1 MDKNDKT
8 EGLLGGF
15 KPILGAF
22 SNDFEGVE
30 NPFASTNDMVDDLTD
45 EEIEALKAKSA
56 PPVPPVK
63 EGKTTKEEDDDS
75 DSDDDKDD
83 DTTEEDDDTAAKVD
97 DNQNTEEPIETVT
110 ALFDAI
116 AEELNWSA
124 NEEEEKP
131 KTVEDLVTYFK
142 DVIEENSVPE
152 YSSDEVREIDEFVR
166 NGGRLEDYFNA
177 IAPMEYENIDITK
190 EDNQKKVLKEYLKTQ
205 GYNDT
210 RIDRKLERYEDA
222 GVLED
227 EAEEALEFLK
237 ESASKN
243 KERLLEEQETFAK
256 QQREQQQK
264 YIDSVVK
271 EINSMSNIRG
281 IKVPKEDKSRLAEYM
296 FKPDNSGQTQ
306 YQKDY
311 LKDPKNVIEAAY
323 FTMKGDALLGAAKNE
338 GNTKAMQRLKNSLKS
353 TGAGTNSKKITT
365 SSSDSIW
372 VTVARQLGKQ

>member
-63 EGKTTKEEDDDS
+63 EGKTTKEEDDD
-75 DSDDDKDD
+75 DSDDDNDD
-83 DTTEEDDDTAAKVD
+83 DTTEEDDDTTAKVD

-166 NGGRLEDYFNA
+166 NGGRLEDYFKS

>member
-22 SNDFEGVE
+22 SNDFDEGT
-30 NPFASTNDMVDDLTD
+30 PFSFANEGDEELTD
-45 EEIEALKAKSA
+45 EEIEALKGKSA
-56 PPVPPVK
+56 PPVLPVK
-63 EGKTTKEEDDDS
+63 EGKTKTEQVDEDEDEDDDDDDTTPVQIETKESTEDDDS
-75 DSDDDKDD
+75 
-83 DTTEEDDDTAAKVD
+83 
-97 DNQNTEEPIETVT
+97 NEEPTETVT

-116 AEELNWSA
+116 AEELNWSM
-124 NEEEEKP
+124 EEEDKKP
-131 KTVEDLVTYFK
+131 TNVEDLVAYFK
-142 DVIEENSVPE
+142 DVIEENSVPV
-152 YSSDEVREIDEFVR
+152 YANDEVKEIDEFVR
-166 NGGRLEDYFNA
+166 NGGKLQDYFKA
-177 IAPMEYENIDITK
+177 IAPVEYDNIDITK

-222 GVLED
+222 GVLEE

-237 ESASKN
+237 DASSKN
-243 KERLLEEQETFAK
+243 KERLLEEQETFAR
-256 QQREQQQK
+256 QQREEQQK

-271 EINSMSNIRG
+271 EINSITEIRG
-281 IKVPKEDKSRLAEYM
+281 IKIPKEDKARLAEYM
-296 FKPDNSGQTQ
+296 FKPDSSGQTQ
-306 YQKDY
+306 YVKDFV
-311 LKDPKNVIEAAY
+311 KDPKNVIGAAY

-353 TGAGTNSKKITT
+353 TGAGKNSKKITT
-365 SSSDSIW
+365 SSSDSLW

>member
-63 EGKTTKEEDDDS
+63 EGKTTKEEDDD
-75 DSDDDKDD
+75 DSDDDNDD

-124 NEEEEKP
+124 NEEAEKP

>member
-22 SNDFEGVE
+22 SNDFDEGT
-30 NPFASTNDMVDDLTD
+30 PFSFANEGDEELTD
-45 EEIEALKAKSA
+45 EEIEALKGKSA
-56 PPVPPVK
+56 PPVLPVK
-63 EGKTTKEEDDDS
+63 EGKTKTEQVEEEEEDDD
-75 DSDDDKDD
+75 DDNIPA
-83 DTTEEDDDTAAKVD
+83 TQIESQESTEDDDS
-97 DNQNTEEPIETVT
+97 NEEPVETVT

-116 AEELNWSA
+116 AEELNWSMD
-124 NEEEEKP
+124 EEDKKP
-131 KTVEDLVTYFK
+131 TNVEDLVAYFK
-142 DVIEENSVPE
+142 DVIEENSVPV
-152 YSSDEVREIDEFVR
+152 YANDEVKEIDEFVR
-166 NGGRLEDYFNA
+166 NGGKLQDYFKA
-177 IAPMEYENIDITK
+177 IAPVEYDNIDITK

-222 GVLED
+222 GVLEE

-237 ESASKN
+237 DMSSKN
-243 KERLLEEQETFAK
+243 KERLLEEQETFAR
-256 QQREQQQK
+256 QQKEEQQK

-271 EINSMSNIRG
+271 EINSITEIRG
-281 IKVPKEDKSRLAEYM
+281 IKIPKEDKARLAEYM
-296 FKPDNSGQTQ
+296 FKPDSSGQTQ
-306 YQKDY
+306 YVKDFV
-311 LKDPKNVIEAAY
+311 KDPKNVIGAAY

-353 TGAGTNSKKITT
+353 TGAGKNSKKITT
-365 SSSDSIW
+365 SSSDSLW

>member
-22 SNDFEGVE
+22 SNDFDEGT
-30 NPFASTNDMVDDLTD
+30 PFSFASEGDEELTD
-45 EEIEALKAKSA
+45 EEIEALKGKSA
-56 PPVPPVK
+56 PPVLPVK
-63 EGKTTKEEDDDS
+63 EGKTKIDPVEEEEEEEDNTIPTNTEPTLPTEDEDS
-75 DSDDDKDD
+75 D
-83 DTTEEDDDTAAKVD
+83 
-97 DNQNTEEPIETVT
+97 EEPTETVT

-116 AEELNWSA
+116 AEELNWSMD
-124 NEEEEKP
+124 EEDKKP
-131 KTVEDLVTYFK
+131 TNVEDLVAYFK
-142 DVIEENSVPE
+142 DVIEENSVPVYANE
-152 YSSDEVREIDEFVR
+152 EVKEIDEFVR
-166 NGGRLEDYFNA
+166 NGGKLQDYFKA
-177 IAPMEYENIDITK
+177 IAPVEYDSIDITK

-222 GVLED
+222 GVLEE

-237 ESASKN
+237 DASSKN
-243 KERLLEEQETFAK
+243 KERLLEEQETFAR
-256 QQREQQQK
+256 QQKEEQQK

-271 EINSMSNIRG
+271 EINSITEIRG
-281 IKVPKEDKSRLAEYM
+281 IKIPKEDKARLAEYM
-296 FKPDNSGQTQ
+296 FKPDSSGQTQ
-306 YQKDY
+306 YVKDFV
-311 LKDPKNVIEAAY
+311 KDPKNVIGAAY

-353 TGAGTNSKKITT
+353 TGAGKNSKKITT
-365 SSSDSIW
+365 SSSDSLW

>member
-63 EGKTTKEEDDDS
+63 EGKNKKEEDDDT
-75 DSDDDKDD
+75 DDDNDD
-83 DTTEEDDDTAAKVD
+83 DTTKEDDDTTTKVD
-97 DNQNTEEPIETVT
+97 DNQNTEEPVETVT

-131 KTVEDLVTYFK
+131 KTVEDLVAYFK

-166 NGGRLEDYFNA
+166 NGGRLEDYFKA
-177 IAPMEYENIDITK
+177 IAPVEYESIDITR

-205 GYNDT
+205 GYSDT

-222 GVLED
+222 GVLEE

-237 ESASKN
+237 DASSKN
-243 KERLLEEQETFAK
+243 KERLLEEQETFAR
-256 QQREQQQK
+256 QQKEEQQK

-271 EINSMSNIRG
+271 EINSITEIRG
-281 IKVPKEDKSRLAEYM
+281 IKIPKEDKARLAEYM
-296 FKPDNSGQTQ
+296 FKPDSSGQTQ
-306 YQKDY
+306 YVKDFV
-311 LKDPKNVIEAAY
+311 KDPKNVIGAAY

-353 TGAGTNSKKITT
+353 TGAGKNSKKITT
-365 SSSDSIW
+365 SSSDSLW

>member
-63 EGKTTKEEDDDS
+63 EGKTKTEQVDEDEDEDDDDDDTTPVQIETKESTEDDDS
-75 DSDDDKDD
+75 
-83 DTTEEDDDTAAKVD
+83 
-97 DNQNTEEPIETVT
+97 NEEPTETVT

-116 AEELNWSA
+116 AEELNWTMD
-124 NEEEEKP
+124 EEDKKP
-131 KTVEDLVTYFK
+131 TNVEDLVAYFK
-142 DVIEENSVPE
+142 DVIEENSVPV
-152 YSSDEVREIDEFVR
+152 YANDEVKEIDEFVR
-166 NGGRLEDYFNA
+166 NGGKLQDYFKA
-177 IAPMEYENIDITK
+177 IAPVEYDNIDITK

-222 GVLED
+222 GVLEE

-237 ESASKN
+237 DASSKN
-243 KERLLEEQETFAK
+243 KERLLEEQETFAR
-256 QQREQQQK
+256 QQREEQQK

-271 EINSMSNIRG
+271 EINSITEIRG
-281 IKVPKEDKSRLAEYM
+281 IKIPKEDKARLAEYM
-296 FKPDNSGQTQ
+296 FKPDSSGQTQ
-306 YQKDY
+306 YVKDFV
-311 LKDPKNVIEAAY
+311 KDPKNVIGAAY

-353 TGAGTNSKKITT
+353 TGAGKNSKKITT
-365 SSSDSIW
+365 SSSDSLW